1 MAVASIIDQLFVGN
15 NSQPASGSFSWMDSP
30 SMLLSVVSEEI
41 SEFYHKSTRQLEEQW
56 QYFLH
61 SSWAKHWL
69 PEIQYLQGWA
79 LIDIIL
85 LVFIGLLTASWYT
98 IRNERKTREAHRKQ
112 EKAHSENNLEN
123 ASQSKDKSHRHSSF
137 LFQNWLRYR
146 NLPTLDVSAL
156 GFSTGTSWER
166 RYQTLAMFSCSL
178 YIVMPGT
185 IICWFLAIHFGAFL
199 PLHVFVWNDFSQ
211 EHAGEDFYVPRFYE
225 LRTIV
230 TALLVW
236 VYMFYTFL
244 IDSSQT
250 AGTRKPL
257 MREWF
262 PNWWN
267 HACDYLPVV
276 LVKTADL
283 PAYTTIVTTADEP
296 GHDGEPKI
304 IQTPN
309 RYVMGYHPHGIIAV
323 GAFCAFAT
331 DGARVLDLSDTDANS
346 DRSAI
351 FKRNAR
357 RNTARSNRLRY
368 QTSSLSLSDDDSDAS
383 DETLLPPASTTSP
396 PRGFS
401 SLFPKV
407 DRRIVTLPVNFGTPF
422 LRDYLL
428 SMGAVT
434 SEKETFRRYL
444 NKNHS
449 NSRAMVV
456 VVGGAAE
463 SMYAYEGHTD
473 LVLKHRRGFVREAI
487 LANASLVPVLGFG
500 ELRIVI
506 VQKVKIRCIHAKS
519 FFFCELGKEVVICK
533 FVAYGPH

>member
-1 MAVASIIDQLFVGN
+1 MSVASIIDHLFVGN
-15 NSQPASGSFSWMDSP
+15 NSQQATGSFSSIDSA
-30 SMLLSVVSEEI
+30 SMLLSVLSLEI
-41 SEFYHKSTRQLEEQW
+41 SELWHKSTQQLEDRW
-56 QYFLH
+56 QSFLQ

-69 PEIQYLQGWA
+69 PEIRYLQGWA
-79 LIDIIL
+79 LADIAL
-85 LVFIGLLTASWYT
+85 LVFIGLVTASWYT
-98 IRNERKTREAHRKQ
+98 IRNDRKTREAHRKQ
-112 EKAHSENNLEN
+112 EKAHAREEELEID
-123 ASQSKDKSHRHSSF
+123 SQSQDAAKRHPSF
-137 LFQNWLRYR
+137 LHKNWLRYR

-178 YIVMPGT
+178 YMVMPGT
-185 IICWFLAIHFGAFL
+185 IICWFLVVHFGAFL
-199 PLHVFVWNDFSQ
+199 PLHVFVWNVFS
-211 EHAGEDFYVPRFYE
+211 EKHAGEEDFYVPRFYE
-225 LRTIV
+225 LRTV
-230 TALLVW
+230 ATALLVW
-236 VYMFYTFL
+236 IYMFFAFI

-250 AGTRKPL
+250 SGTRKPL
-257 MREWF
+257 IRDWF

-283 PAYTTIVTTADEP
+283 PAYTTYTTTEDEPGP
-296 GHDGEPKI
+296 GHDGENQSVK
-304 IQTPN
+304 TPN

-331 DGARVLDLSDTDANS
+331 DGARVLDLSDSKN
-346 DRSAI
+346 
-351 FKRNAR
+351 KNAKGHKNDMFTSSSTGR
-357 RNTARSNRLRY
+357 KSITTASLPL
-368 QTSSLSLSDDDSDAS
+368 QTSSLSLLNDDSDDS
-383 DETLLPPASTTSP
+383 DGTPLPSASTSPP

-401 SLFPKV
+401 SLFPNV

-444 NKNHS
+444 DKSHS

-463 SMYAYEGHTD
+463 SMYAYEGHME

-506 VQKVKIRCIHAKS
+506 AQQVESRCILAVS
-519 FFFCELGKEVVICK
+519 FCF
-533 FVAYGPH
+533 